1 MTTETA
7 CMAALAALVESTL
20 SGVTCIKSRPNLAR
34 PDVTL
39 PQAALWWQSSP
50 LQDGARISA
59 SEDSR
64 LVFGLTVLAKNEP
77 DLLRYVALLRAAFKA
92 NRYITV
98 SGAELRMTAQA
109 ITRLLDDETDA
120 TRYGCEVEISLE
132 E

>member
-7 CMAALAALVESTL
+7 CMAALAALVETTL
-20 SGVTCIKSRPNLAR
+20 PGVTCIKSRPNLAR

-39 PQAALWWQSSP
+39 PQASIWWLSSP
-50 LQDGARISA
+50 LQDDVRISDTA
-59 SEDSR
+59 DSR

-92 NRYITV
+92 PV
-98 SGAELRMTAQA
+98 LVVGSEELPMRTQT

-120 TRYGCEVEISLE
+120 TRYGCEAEISLE